1 MNYFAH
7 PIFDGITEAEWEAM
21 QALHAFRRRRF
32 ARGEVILR
40 TGERTRELGLVCAEA
55 YTSKAVMHGADG
67 AS

>member
-32 ARGEVILR
+32 ARGSW
-40 TGERTRELGLVCAEA
+40 GLSAREA
-55 YTSKAVMHGADG
+55 YTSKAAMHGADG